1 MDDPSAPDD
10 LLLVERPQ
18 DGCVRLTLNR
28 PAKKNAL
35 SIALRDAVTA
45 ELERLAADEGTSVVV
60 LTGAGGA
67 FSAGF
72 DLDEFGR
79 AMQEPGLYDRIWA
92 SSDPYH
98 ERLLRFPLPIV
109 AAVDGVAFGGGMD
122 TAVLCDV
129 RLASTRARFGHPE
142 ASFGDV
148 VYAPLHDLVGGA
160 AARELCLTGRK
171 IDAAEALRLG
181 LVTEVVEPDAL
192 AARALAVAETIARA
206 PRDVLMRTK
215 AKIVARAAIAFRT
228 TLEL

>member
-1 MDDPSAPDD
+1 MSPHD
-10 LLLVERPQ
+10 LVRVDRPR
-18 DGCVRLTLNR
+18 DAVARITLNR

-35 SIALRDAVTA
+35 SIALRDEVTA
-45 ELERLAADEGTSVVV
+45 TLGTLADDAGVSVVV

-98 ERLLRFPLPIV
+98 ERLLRFPLPTV
-109 AAVDGVAFGGGMD
+109 AAIDGMALGGGMD

-129 RLASTRARFGHPE
+129 RIASARATFGHPE

-148 VYAPLHDLVGGA
+148 VYAPLHDLIGGA
-160 AARELCLTGRK
+160 AARELCLTGRR

-181 LVTEVVEPDAL
+181 LVSEVVAPEAL
-192 AARALAVAETIARA
+192 DERALDVASTIARA
-206 PRDVLMRTK
+206 PRDLLMRTK
-215 AKIVARAAIAFRT
+215 AKIIARAAVPFTT
-228 TLEL
+228 TLAL

>member
-1 MDDPSAPDD
+1 MDDPMSSQN
-10 LLLVERPQ
+10 LVLVERPR
-18 DGCVRLTLNR
+18 DAVACVTLNR

-35 SIALRDAVTA
+35 SIALRDEVTA
-45 ELERLAADEGTSVVV
+45 ALGRLAADEGVRVVV

-92 SSDPYH
+92 SGDPYH
-98 ERLLRFPLPIV
+98 ERLLRFPLPLV
-109 AAVDGVAFGGGMD
+109 AAVDGIALGGGMD
-122 TAVLCDV
+122 TAVLCDL
-129 RLASTRARFGHPE
+129 RIASTRASFGHPE

-160 AARELCLTGRK
+160 AARELCLTGRR

-181 LVTEVVEPDAL
+181 LVSEVVAPDAL
-192 AARALAVAETIARA
+192 FARALDVATAIARA
-206 PRDVLMRTK
+206 PRELLIRTK
-215 AKIVARAAIAFRT
+215 AKIIARAAIPFTT
-228 TLEL
+228 TLAL